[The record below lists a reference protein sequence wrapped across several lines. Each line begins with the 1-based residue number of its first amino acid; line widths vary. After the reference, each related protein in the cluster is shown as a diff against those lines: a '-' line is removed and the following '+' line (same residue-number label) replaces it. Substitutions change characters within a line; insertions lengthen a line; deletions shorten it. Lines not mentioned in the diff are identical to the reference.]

1 MTYEQHIMSQ
11 LMFYN
16 QLHSFLPKINP
27 QWFTD
32 KLYQKAVK
40 VLTKLYI
47 QNENVDL
54 VHLSQH
60 FDRAELIELL
70 ELQQTVSGLPDIQRH
85 LRHIEYEHIKN
96 ELINDLSNID
106 TKLELIE
113 MVAQLQHIMDKTQF
127 TTLKD
132 PKNVINET
140 NRVVDEISANVMNGN
155 NLSGKQ
161 SGWKM
166 IDKYLG
172 GWNAGDL
179 VVVAGRPGM
188 GKSAIALCLLKD
200 FAVTGGKGL
209 FIGLEMSNDQLARR
223 YISLLA
229 NIPNYKIRNGN
240 LNQYELTQ
248 MCEAA
253 NKQQTEFYID
263 DDPIMTVADI
273 RGKAKLH
280 KARFGLELLVI
291 DYIQL
296 VKGTKSNREQEI
308 AEISRSMKLLAK
320 ELHCT
325 VMILAQL
332 SRKSEERQ
340 DKRPMLSDL
349 RESGAIE
356 QDADVVL
363 FPFRPAYYDKE
374 KPTIENAEL
383 IISKN
388 RNGECVVIPTRFN
401 GTLTEY
407 TEDLT
412 PRY

>member
-1 MTYEQHIMSQ
+1 MCS
-11 LMFYN
+11 
-16 QLHSFLPKINP
+16 S
-27 QWFTD
+27 
-32 KLYQKAVK
+32 
-40 VLTKLYI
+40 
-47 QNENVDL
+47 DL
-54 VHLSQH
+54 LSQH
-60 FDRAELIELL
+60 FDRIELIELL

-85 LRHIEYEHIKN
+85 LRHIEYEYIKN
-96 ELINDLSNID
+96 ELINDLVNID

-113 MVAQLQHIMDKTQF
+113 MVAQLQHILDKTQF

-140 NRVVDEISANVMNGN
+140 NRVVDEISTNVMNGN

-161 SGWKM
+161 SGWRM

-253 NKQQTEFYID
+253 KD
-263 DDPIMTVADI
+263 
-273 RGKAKLH
+273 
-280 KARFGLELLVI
+280 
-291 DYIQL
+291 
-296 VKGTKSNREQEI
+296 
-308 AEISRSMKLLAK
+308 
-320 ELHCT
+320 
-325 VMILAQL
+325 
-332 SRKSEERQ
+332 RKS
-340 DKRPMLSDL
+340 
-349 RESGAIE
+349 
-356 QDADVVL
+356 
-363 FPFRPAYYDKE
+363 
-374 KPTIENAEL
+374 
-383 IISKN
+383 
-388 RNGECVVIPTRFN
+388 TRLN
-401 GTLTEY
+401 SSH
-407 TEDLT
+407 
-412 PRY
+412 